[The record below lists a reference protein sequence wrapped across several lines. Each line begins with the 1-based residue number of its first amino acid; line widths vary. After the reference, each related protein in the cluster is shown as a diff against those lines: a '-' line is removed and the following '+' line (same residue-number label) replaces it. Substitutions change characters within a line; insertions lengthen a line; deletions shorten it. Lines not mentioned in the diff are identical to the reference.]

1 MKSPKYSLVILVTM
15 VMLDGSCRSSFA
27 FNIKG
32 QTSAQSIE
40 TQVNIPGTNING
52 IVTVSTKKI
61 NEIRRGGTEG
71 FLKLLRKN
79 PQGWQF
85 ERGGNLKG
93 DFNIQTYYPC
103 GPATGCGAEV
113 AQNYSRYFPSLP
125 WYGKTNGIGASISV
139 DYERTRD
146 DVTNPYNNLA
156 WIQRAMVNT
165 GDQEVIFMPVGERG
179 RSFDVIDSPPN
190 RLFYP
195 GADYVGRTNPQ
206 TGQSSY
212 SFFDVPYNL
221 EQDPQPSYVY
231 NNNWSFE
238 LYLVELVSPNKFKIH
253 NGISWGWTSEFTPTP
268 TPKPC
273 SGASGGGGCVTPSP
287 SPSPIPVNSVRPV
300 PTPRPTPRPT
310 PSPSPSPRPRR
321 RPSPRPTLRRPPAPT
336 RRRAPAPTR
345 RRVPAPTLRRAPAPR
360 PAGRPIRAVPS
371 SWIPNA
377 NAAKLP
383 KSSLFESSSKANTD
397 YLTAISS
404 ALLEDPELSST
415 DNSLN
420 NANLAGVSRDLLE
433 NPELSST
440 DSNENP
446 VNLAGISSD
455 LLENSELSSTD
466 KDENNADIGGIS
478 ADLLED
484 PELSSTDSD
493 ENNADLADISADLLE
508 DPELSSEDHNS
519 EQVDLAGISSD
530 LLEDPELSYLDDT
543 LTAQTQKVSSKNTD
557 DDPLSAEPVPEPTT
571 ALGTLF
577 ALAILPIIKRLKNR
591 KNKE

>member
-15 VMLDGSCRSSFA
+15 VMIDGSCRSSFA

-32 QTSAQSIE
+32 QTSNQSVS
-40 TQVNIPGTNING
+40 TPVNIPGTNVNG

-61 NEIRRGGTEG
+61 KEIKRGGTSD
-71 FLKLLRKN
+71 FLKILRQSYGGLQYKK
-79 PQGWQF
+79 
-85 ERGGNLKG
+85 GGNLKG
-93 DFNIQTYYPC
+93 EFNIQTYYPC
-103 GPATGCGAEV
+103 GPSTGCGSEA
-113 AQNYSRYFPSLP
+113 AQYASPIFRSIPL
-125 WYGKTNGIGASISV
+125 GGRKDGIGASISV
-139 DYERTRD
+139 DYERTPD
-146 DVTNPYNNLA
+146 KDEPNVNNVA
-156 WIQRAMVNT
+156 WIQRAKVNT
-165 GDQEVIFMPVGERG
+165 GGQEITVNSLGLTG
-179 RSFDVIDSPPN
+179 KYFDVIDSLGNSP
-190 RLFYP
+190 FYP
-195 GADYVGRTNPQ
+195 GAFYLGRGNPQ
-206 TGQSSY
+206 TGQPSY
-212 SFFDVPYNL
+212 SFFDFPYNPTPNPL
-221 EQDPQPSYVY
+221 PSYVY
-231 NNNWSFE
+231 NNDWSFE
-238 LYLVELVSPNKFKIH
+238 LYLAELVISNRANVAPKVKIY
-253 NGISWGWTSEFTPTP
+253 NGISWGWTSKFTPTP

-273 SGASGGGGCVTPSP
+273 SGASGGGGCVTLSP
-287 SPSPIPVNSVRPV
+287 SPSPIPVYSVRPV
-300 PTPRPTPRPT
+300 PTPGPTPRPT

-336 RRRAPAPTR
+336 RRRAPAPTL
-345 RRVPAPTLRRAPAPR
+345 RRVPAPR
-360 PAGRPIRAVPS
+360 PGGRPIRAVPS
-371 SWIPNA
+371 SWILNA
-377 NAAKLP
+377 NAQSLR
-383 KSSLFESSSKANTD
+383 KSSLFLSSSKANTD

-420 NANLAGVSRDLLE
+420 NANLAGVSRGLLE
-433 NPELSST
+433 TPELSST
-440 DSNENP
+440 DSNENQ

-466 KDENNADIGGIS
+466 NDEDNPDIGGIS

-493 ENNADLADISADLLE
+493 ENNPYLADISADLLE

-557 DDPLSAEPVPEPTT
+557 DDALSAEPVPEPTT